1 MINMDESAAV
11 IAEKL
16 RNISPE
22 ALMRLAVSHKINCRG
37 KSKEALIA
45 EILKVAR
52 IEAPPAPSAPPV
64 SPPVHAIAEWKATH
78 KYAAIESPGKP
89 AVATWVRT
97 PKVAP
102 VAAKK
107 DVPVAV
113 PAPGKRHAFL
123 MGPAEVPEAV
133 SGATAVPTVT
143 PTTVPASPTP
153 PPTHHHGPRR
163 QWKKAAPTTAAA
175 PVTPVSKAAPK
186 TPPKWGPVAKHE
198 ASTPARKHAFL
209 LGPGEVPEKES

>member
-1 MINMDESAAV
+1 MIDMDESAAV

-37 KSKEALIA
+37 KGKEALIA
-45 EILKVAR
+45 EILKVTR
-52 IEAPPAPSAPPV
+52 IEAPSAPPV
-64 SPPVHAIAEWKATH
+64 SPPVHAVAEWKATH

-102 VAAKK
+102 VATKEKA
-107 DVPVAV
+107 PVAV
-113 PAPGKRHAFL
+113 LAPSKRHAFL
-123 MGPAEVPEAV
+123 MGPGEVPEAV
-133 SGATAVPTVT
+133 STATVVPKVT

-153 PPTHHHGPRR
+153 PPTHHHSPRR
-163 QWKKAAPTTAAA
+163 AWKKAAPTPVVA
-175 PVTPVSKAAPK
+175 PVTPASKPAPK

-198 ASTPARKHAFL
+198 APTPARKHAFL
-209 LGPGEVPEKES
+209 LGPGEVPEKTS

>member
-1 MINMDESAAV
+1 VIDMDESAAV

-37 KSKEALIA
+37 KGKEALIA
-45 EILKVAR
+45 EILKVTR
-52 IEAPPAPSAPPV
+52 IEAPPAPPV
-64 SPPVHAIAEWKATH
+64 SPPVHAVAEWKATH

-102 VAAKK
+102 VATKEK
-107 DVPVAV
+107 VPVAV
-113 PAPGKRHAFL
+113 LAPSKRHAFL
-123 MGPAEVPEAV
+123 TGPNEVPEAV
-133 SGATAVPTVT
+133 SGATAVPKVT
-143 PTTVPASPTP
+143 PTTVPASPTS
-153 PPTHHHGPRR
+153 PPTHHHSPRR
-163 QWKKAAPTTAAA
+163 AWKKAAPTLVVA
-175 PVTPVSKAAPK
+175 PVTPASKAAPK

-198 ASTPARKHAFL
+198 APTPARKYAFL

>member
-1 MINMDESAAV
+1 MDDSAAV

-45 EILKVAR
+45 EILRTTR
-52 IEAPPAPSAPPV
+52 IEAPPAPPAPPV

-102 VAAKK
+102 VATKEKA
-107 DVPVAV
+107 PVAV
-113 PAPGKRHAFL
+113 L
-123 MGPAEVPEAV
+123 
-133 SGATAVPTVT
+133 
-143 PTTVPASPTP
+143 
-153 PPTHHHGPRR
+153 
-163 QWKKAAPTTAAA
+163 A
-175 PVTPVSKAAPK
+175 PVSYTHLTLPTIYSV
-186 TPPKWGPVAKHE
+186 
-198 ASTPARKHAFL
+198 
-209 LGPGEVPEKES
+209 